1 MQAADNDG
9 GSPSQGEHVVGRGI
23 KGCSVIGRA
32 APPTGTAEHLCRVR
46 RCAWTGREAASQ
58 RASRNNGAA
67 PKLAQSRAL
76 RRSRRLAYS
85 TGRVGAD
92 SVLRRGCKPTETT
105 ERETH
110 DCGSRS
116 LTSMAT
122 TKYFGGDSTFES
134 ALNGEQ
140 KGFFFLFFFP
150 LRRGRIMA
158 SSQRRPPRAHAP
170 VAAAILRTWQRGGPR
185 ENIGKQGQAAAATTS
200 WVGNSGGSVRRRP
213 GTIPPLAPAGRTA
226 HRDGQRTEIVKRCH
240 GQISRPLQYRK
251 AMRCSASAEYL
262 PRSAPSVTSDLP
274 TLRESSKSDA
284 RIACNHDQRPW
295 LA

>member
-1 MQAADNDG
+1 MGVQTYGDNRARNSRLWLKVIDVNG
-9 GSPSQGEHVVGRGI
+9 RYEVFRRWQHVR
-23 KGCSVIGRA
+23 KRA
-32 APPTGTAEHLCRVR
+32 EWRPE
-46 RCAWTGREAASQ
+46 
-58 RASRNNGAA
+58 
-67 PKLAQSRAL
+67 
-76 RRSRRLAYS
+76 
-85 TGRVGAD
+85 
-92 SVLRRGCKPTETT
+92 
-105 ERETH
+105 
-110 DCGSRS
+110 
-116 LTSMAT
+116 
-122 TKYFGGDSTFES
+122 
-134 ALNGEQ
+134 
-140 KGFFFLFFFP
+140 GFFFFSFP
-150 LRRGRIMA
+150 RRRGRIMA
-158 SSQRRPPRAHAP
+158 SRQRRPPRAHAP

>member
-9 GSPSQGEHVVGRGI
+9 GSPSQGEHVVGGGI

-116 LTSMAT
+116 LTSMAA
-122 TKYFGGDSTFES
+122 TKYFVAGSTFES
-134 ALNGEQ
+134 ALNGDQ
-140 KGFFFLFFFP
+140 KGFFFSFLF
-150 LRRGRIMA
+150 LDAGAELWRRG
-158 SSQRRPPRAHAP
+158 
-170 VAAAILRTWQRGGPR
+170 
-185 ENIGKQGQAAAATTS
+185 
-200 WVGNSGGSVRRRP
+200 SGGL
-213 GTIPPLAPAGRTA
+213 LAPTRP
-226 HRDGQRTEIVKRCH
+226 
-240 GQISRPLQYRK
+240 SRQLF
-251 AMRCSASAEYL
+251 
-262 PRSAPSVTSDLP
+262 
-274 TLRESSKSDA
+274 
-284 RIACNHDQRPW
+284 
-295 LA
+295 